1 MSGIERAIP
10 PSRKTKTK
18 MKTITITLTSFSL
31 TITKDN
37 TGNPAAYVNNSQE
50 STASGEEAILASY
63 LEDAR
68 NAGAEDELYAAIA
81 AAK

>member
-1 MSGIERAIP
+1 
-10 PSRKTKTK
+10 
-18 MKTITITLTSFSL
+18 MKTIALNSYSL
-31 TITKDN
+31 TIARDN
-37 TGNPAAYVNNSQE
+37 TGNPAAYVNDSKE
-50 STASGEEAILASY
+50 SSASGEEAILASF